1 LKRGRGERRA
11 TKDARS
17 AACVLLMCRK
27 VERTVL
33 STDRNFDPESL
44 NLEVVHYEVITGW
57 WVVER
62 IERGTD

>member
-1 LKRGRGERRA
+1 
-11 TKDARS
+11 
-17 AACVLLMCRK
+17 MCRK

-33 STDRNFDPESL
+33 STDRDFDPESL
-44 NLEVVHYEVITGW
+44 NLEVVHYEVIRGW